1 MSEQAMI
8 GEGDTVAEIASP
20 FSEGVVVER
29 VGTASVCVKFP
40 RNGPGA
46 AEVLRLDSV
55 RLVRKAVAFPRY
67 ARVSLLGHRDL
78 GLCRVTQE
86 RVGEATMLRCESV
99 DAVTWTTPAS
109 VYALVEEQDGEEHL
123 RVLRELRARNV
134 QRKADEADMQRR
146 QRFEALVT
154 LIVDTEHNRV
164 GVRVEPPHLLLLDH
178 AMREAIDAAGGSYH
192 GGHDLDDDSG
202 NTVGFVADILTP
214 DAAETMLRA
223 MGFATFTRR
232 EPAKADELDMDIPF

>member
-109 VYALVEEQDGEEHL
+109 VYALSEAPDGEAQMA
-123 RVLRELRARNV
+123 RERARN
-134 QRKADEADMQRR
+134 
-146 QRFEALVT
+146 EALEKRCAQMEATMRADRAQRPVT
-154 LIVDTEHNRV
+154 LIEGDDVV
-164 GVRVEPPHLLLLDH
+164 GIWVE
-178 AMREAIDAAGGSYH
+178 GGRTLNHDDLSGTDPVLADVEMGHFGENSH
-192 GGHDLDDDSG
+192 GVTVHGATADDVERG
-202 NTVGFVADILTP
+202 
-214 DAAETMLRA
+214 LRA
-223 MGFATFTRR
+223 MGFVTFTRR
-232 EPAKADELDMDIPF
+232 PAETDELDENLPF